1 MSAVESDYQYLK
13 EHDSQWLEDTLH
25 RRAEALRASP
35 PAVSEAVKPSH
46 LEQIHANAVT
56 GPRLDSSSC
65 GPFDITQDVLPL
77 DLHVSDHVKFIR
89 DYDWASTPLGPMASW
104 STSLRC
110 FVNMIN
116 ADNRAACLW
125 WGPERIAIYNLTYV
139 HIAAHRHPQSMG
151 SPVTKVWP
159 ELTEATFGK
168 SFDHADRTG
177 QPTSGDHAQ
186 FFIKTSDDRMEELWA
201 SWAMLPLPGPGGN
214 LGYYNSATEVTQEV
228 LNNRRME
235 TLQSLDQFAS
245 EAGTVDDYWGQILQ
259 ALEDNPFEAPFVALY
274 GPVSITKTARAAQ
287 YLGQADSDE
296 GLDSVSSVSQG
307 GQSVF
312 AGTEWSLEG
321 VLGGSAPGILPATV
335 DLDSGSGHLTPLFHN
350 AMSTKTVQILRYKD
364 MAPALQRAAK
374 SRIWDGEACHTVVLL
389 PIWSS
394 YQEHRSGFLL
404 LGLNPRRPYD
414 DHYSRFVR
422 LFHHQL
428 TTGLSTLVTAED
440 EARRGRAAAR
450 IAAKDRIRLV
460 EKLAASEHEAQL
472 SELRFRSMADLA
484 PIGIFEFSP
493 EGRLLYANS
502 HWIELTGYEP
512 EVVKE
517 GMSLANALAQVDRA
531 AFEEQWAQ
539 LFSGQDVNFECR
551 LDRPYST
558 QETYA
563 GERLEGETWV
573 LITAYAL
580 HDDTMDSRT
589 DCITG
594 IFGCLVDISRQK
606 WMEGFQERRF
616 KEQTER
622 RRQQETFM
630 DTTSHEARNPLAAIT
645 LCADDLSSNVREILS
660 GDGDDLVFP
669 RKSATALLESID
681 IIVSCARHQKRIIDD
696 VLTFSKLDSGMLKT
710 CPVPMLPT
718 EVVDQALKMFQ
729 NELHRS
735 NVELEYK
742 VGMSYT
748 QMAVGWVLLDP
759 TRFLQILV
767 NLLNNAVKFTKHE
780 ESRQITVTLEACHA
794 RPTSEQC
801 GVVFAPLP
809 SRRSSIHSSLQMDDG
824 ADTVFIYVSIK
835 DTGPGIMQH
844 ELDNL
849 FQRFQQA
856 SPKTYAQY
864 GGSGLGLWISKE
876 LCAKLGGQIGVASSV
891 SNEKSTHGSTFAFYV
906 QAPRCASPTAAQEQS
921 EIERNVA
928 TALQAS
934 VKAVRVGTSPPS
946 EQPNG
951 AAGEPAI
958 KPSAAKQDVTKSA
971 ELRPAVVRLL
981 VVEDN
986 LVNQKVMRKQLL
998 RAGFEVA
1005 VANHGKEALD
1015 SIYPTTSEGSTG
1027 VAPPFDVVLMDV
1039 EMPVMGG
1046 LEATR
1051 IIRAREQESSYPY
1064 RSRLPILGVT
1074 ANARAEQQA
1083 ACLDAGM
1090 NSVVT
1095 KPFHMSDLL
1104 PAIEKLR
1111 VSAEASS

>member
-1 MSAVESDYQYLK
+1 MDSDYQYLK
-13 EHDSQWLEDTLH
+13 EHDGQWLEDMLH
-25 RRAEALRASP
+25 RRVEALVSEGAQEQHEVHFQDRSRASGS
-35 PAVSEAVKPSH
+35 VS
-46 LEQIHANAVT
+46 
-56 GPRLDSSSC
+56 
-65 GPFDITQDVLPL
+65 PFDITQDVLPPN
-77 DLHVSDHVKFIR
+77 LHVSDHVTFIR
-89 DYDWASTPLGPMASW
+89 EYDWVSTPLGPMACW

-110 FVNMIN
+110 FVNMVN

-125 WGPERIAIYNLTYV
+125 WGPQRIAIYNEAYV
-139 HIAAHRHPQSMG
+139 HLAAHRHPESMG
-151 SPVTKVWP
+151 STVTDVWP
-159 ELTEATFGK
+159 ELTEATFGQ

-177 QPTSGDHAQ
+177 QPSSGDHAQ
-186 FFIKTSDDRMEELWA
+186 FFIKTSDGHMEELWA
-201 SWAMLPLPGPGGN
+201 SWEMLPLPGLGGN
-214 LGYYNSATEVTQEV
+214 LGYYNTATDVTREI

-235 TLQSLDQFAS
+235 TLQSLDQFACD
-245 EAGTVDDYWGQILQ
+245 AGTVDYFWGQILQ

-274 GPVSITKTARAAQ
+274 GPASVSKTARSAQ
-287 YLGQADSDE
+287 SLGQDSEE
-296 GLDSVSSVSQG
+296 GSDNVSSVSQG
-307 GQSVF
+307 HSVF

-321 VLGGSAPGILPATV
+321 VLGGSLPGILPATV
-335 DLDSGSGHLTPLFHN
+335 DLDSGAGHLAPSFRT
-350 AMSTKTVQILRYKD
+350 AMTTKTVQILKLAD
-364 MAPALQRAAK
+364 MAPALQQASH
-374 SRIWDGEACHTVVLL
+374 SRIWDGEQCRTVALL

-394 YQEHRSGFLL
+394 YQEHRSGVLL

-414 DHYSRFVR
+414 EDYSRFVR

-484 PIGIFEFSP
+484 PLGIFEFSP
-493 EGRLLYANS
+493 EGKLLYANS
-502 HWIELTGYEP
+502 HWIELTGYKP
-512 EVVKE
+512 EVVQE
-517 GMSLANALAQVDRA
+517 GMSLSNAMAEADRA
-531 AFEEQWAQ
+531 AFEEQWNQ

-563 GERLEGETWV
+563 GERLEGEMWV

-589 DCITG
+589 DRITG

-660 GDGDDLVFP
+660 GHGDDLVFS

-710 CPVPMLPT
+710 CPVPMRPT
-718 EVVDQALKMFQ
+718 EVVDQALKMFT

-742 VGMSYT
+742 VGLSYT
-748 QMAVGWVLLDP
+748 KMAVDWVLLDP

-767 NLLNNAVKFTKHE
+767 NLINNAVKFTKNE
-780 ESRQITVTLEACHA
+780 ESRQITVTLEACDA

-801 GVVFAPLP
+801 GVVFAP
-809 SRRSSIHSSLQMDDG
+809 STRRKSIQSSSMMEDG
-824 ADTVFIYVSIK
+824 SDAIFIYLAIK

-844 ELDNL
+844 ELDSL

-876 LCAKLGGQIGVASSV
+876 LCAKLDGQIGVASSV
-891 SNEKSTHGSTFAFYV
+891 SDEKSSQGSTFVFYV
-906 QAPRCASPTAAQEQS
+906 QAPRCASPTAQQQKF
-921 EIERNVA
+921 EIEQNVA
-928 TALQAS
+928 TALQVS
-934 VKAVRVGTSPPS
+934 VNAVRAEPS
-946 EQPNG
+946 LSNEE
-951 AAGEPAI
+951 AAVETTI
-958 KPSAAKQDVTKSA
+958 KPSSEKQNAQRSPQLNPAA
-971 ELRPAVVRLL
+971 VRLL

-998 RAGFEVA
+998 RAGFGVA

-1015 SIYPTTSEGSTG
+1015 CIYHTSSEESME
-1027 VAPPFDVVLMDV
+1027 AALPFDVVLMDV

-1046 LEATR
+1046 LECTR
-1051 IIRAREQESSYPY
+1051 IIRAREQESSHPY
-1064 RSRLPILGVT
+1064 QSKLPILGVT

-1104 PAIEKLR
+1104 PAIER
-1111 VSAEASS
+1111 VQVSAKTLDEMSRKTFDELRRS